1 MKLYVVGG
9 GPAGVIAAAQ
19 AAYAGND
26 VTLIEKNE
34 KLFKKLFIT
43 GKGRCNVTNAC
54 DIEDFF
60 ENISRNSSFCY
71 SAIYTFSPDNVMDL
85 IADNGTPL
93 KTERGKRVFPVSD
106 KSSDIIKAFEKYL
119 KNSGAKVLLNTKFED
134 VIVSENK
141 ITGIKYNGR
150 VYSCDKVI
158 LALGGASYISTGS
171 DGAWKSKIENLGHR
185 VEDFIPS
192 LIPFTTSEKWVK
204 DLQGL
209 SLKNVTLKAEYNG
222 RPLYQELGEM
232 LFTHFGI
239 SGPLV
244 LTLSSKLKQYD
255 FSKLK
260 ITIDLKP
267 GLTFEQLDQRI
278 LRDFKEAGNKTVKN
292 AMVKLLPSRLI
303 SAVLFV
309 SKIDEN
315 KNVNQLKQ
323 EERQRLVKTLKALD
337 ISVDGLRPINEAI
350 ITRGGIN
357 VKEIDPSTMES
368 KIIKDLYFA
377 GEMIDIDAVTGGFNI
392 QLALSTG
399 YLAGTSCQENLYA
412 DST

>member
-1 MKLYVVGG
+1 MKIYVVGG
-9 GPAGVIAAAQ
+9 GPAGVLAAAQ
-19 AAYAGND
+19 ASYKGHD

-43 GKGRCNVTNAC
+43 GKGRCNVTHAC

-60 ENISRNSSFCY
+60 ENISKNSSFCY
-71 SAIYTFSPDNVMDL
+71 SAIYTFTPENVMDL
-85 IADNGTPL
+85 IANNGTPL
-93 KTERGKRVFPVSD
+93 KTERGQRVFPVSD

-119 KNSGAKVLLNTKFED
+119 KNSGAKILLNTKFED
-134 VIVSENK
+134 VIVNENK
-141 ITGIKYNGR
+141 VTGIKYNGR

-171 DGAWKSKIENLGHR
+171 DGAWKSNIENLGHK

-192 LIPFTTSEKWVK
+192 LIPFTTSEQWVK

-222 RPLYQELGEM
+222 RLLYQELGEM

-260 ITIDLKP
+260 ITVDLKP

-278 LRDFKEAGNKTVKN
+278 LRDFKEAGNKTLKN

-303 SAVLFV
+303 SAVLLNSQV
-309 SKIDEN
+309 DEN
-315 KNVNQLKQ
+315 KCINQLKQ
-323 EERQRLVKTLKALD
+323 EERQRIVKTLKGLN
-337 ISVDGLRPINEAI
+337 ISVNGLRPINEAI
-350 ITRGGIN
+350 ITRGGVN

-377 GEMIDIDAVTGGFNI
+377 GEMVDIDAVTGGFNI

-399 YLAGTSCQENLYA
+399 YLAGENV
-412 DST
+412 

>member
-1 MKLYVVGG
+1 MKIYVVGG

-60 ENISRNSSFCY
+60 ENISKNSSFCY
-71 SAIYTFSPDNVMDL
+71 SAIYTFTPENVMNL
-85 IADNGTPL
+85 IAENGTPL
-93 KTERGKRVFPVSD
+93 KTERGQRVFPVSD

-119 KNSGAKVLLNTKFED
+119 KNSGAKVLLNTKFDD
-134 VIVSENK
+134 VVVNENK
-141 ITGIKYNGR
+141 ITGIKYNGK
-150 VYSCDKVI
+150 VYPCDKVI
-158 LALGGASYISTGS
+158 LALGGASYVSTGS
-171 DGAWKSKIENLGHR
+171 DGAWKNNIENLGHK

-192 LIPFTTSEKWVK
+192 LIPFTSGEQWVK
-204 DLQGL
+204 ELQGL

-222 RPLYQELGEM
+222 RLLYQELGEM

-260 ITIDLKP
+260 ITVDLKP

-278 LRDFKEAGNKTVKN
+278 LRDFKEAGNKTLKN

-303 SAVLFV
+303 SAVLLNAQV
-309 SKIDEN
+309 DEN
-315 KNVNQLKQ
+315 KCINQLKS
-323 EERQRLVKTLKALD
+323 EERQRIVKTLKGLN
-337 ISVDGLRPINEAI
+337 ISVNGLRPINEAI
-350 ITRGGIN
+350 ITRGGVN

-368 KIIKDLYFA
+368 KIIKGLHFA

-399 YLAGTSCQENLYA
+399 YLAGINV
-412 DST
+412 

>member
-1 MKLYVVGG
+1 MKIYVVGG

-309 SKIDEN
+309 STIDEN

-399 YLAGTSCQENLYA
+399 YLAGTSC
-412 DST
+412 

>member
-1 MKLYVVGG
+1 MKIYVVGG
-9 GPAGVIAAAQ
+9 GPAGVLAAAQ
-19 AAYAGND
+19 ASYNGHD

-71 SAIYTFSPDNVMDL
+71 SAIYTFTPENVMDL
-85 IADNGTPL
+85 IANNGTPL
-93 KTERGKRVFPVSD
+93 KTERGQRVFPVSD

-119 KNSGAKVLLNTKFED
+119 KNSGAKILLNTKFED
-134 VIVSENK
+134 VIVNENK
-141 ITGIKYNGR
+141 VAGIKYNGR
-150 VYSCDKVI
+150 VYPCDKVI
-158 LALGGASYISTGS
+158 LALGGASYVSTGS
-171 DGAWKSKIENLGHR
+171 DGLWKNKIENLGHK

-192 LIPFTTSEKWVK
+192 LIPFTTSKQWVK

-222 RPLYQELGEM
+222 RLLYQELGEM

-260 ITIDLKP
+260 ITVDLKP
-267 GLTFEQLDQRI
+267 GLTFDQLDQRI
-278 LRDFKEAGNKTVKN
+278 LRDFKEAGNKTLKN

-303 SAVLFV
+303 SAVLLNSQV
-309 SKIDEN
+309 DEN
-315 KNVNQLKQ
+315 KCINQLKQ
-323 EERQRLVKTLKALD
+323 EERQKIVKTLKGLN

-350 ITRGGIN
+350 ITRGGVN
-357 VKEIDPSTMES
+357 VKEINPSTMES
-368 KIIKDLYFA
+368 KIINNLFFA

-399 YLAGTSCQENLYA
+399 YLAGMNI
-412 DST
+412 

>member
-1 MKLYVVGG
+1 MKIYVVGG
-9 GPAGVIAAAQ
+9 GPAGVLAAAQ
-19 AAYAGND
+19 ASYKGHD

-60 ENISRNSSFCY
+60 ENISKNSSFCY
-71 SAIYTFSPDNVMDL
+71 SAIYTFTPENVMDL
-85 IADNGTPL
+85 IANNGTPL
-93 KTERGKRVFPVSD
+93 KTERGQRVFPVSD

-119 KNSGAKVLLNTKFED
+119 KNSGARVLLNTKLED
-134 VIVSENK
+134 VIVKDNK
-141 ITGIKYNGR
+141 VTGIKYNGR
-150 VYSCDKVI
+150 VYPCDKVV

-171 DGAWKSKIENLGHR
+171 DGAWKINIENLGHK
-185 VEDFIPS
+185 VEEFIPS
-192 LIPFTTSEKWVK
+192 LIPFTTSEQWVK

-222 RPLYQELGEM
+222 RLLYQELGEM

-260 ITIDLKP
+260 ITVDLKP

-278 LRDFKEAGNKTVKN
+278 LRDFKEAGNKTLKN

-303 SAVLFV
+303 SAVLLNSQV
-309 SKIDEN
+309 DEN
-315 KNVNQLKQ
+315 KCINQLKQ
-323 EERQRLVKTLKALD
+323 EERQRIVKTLKGLN
-337 ISVDGLRPINEAI
+337 ISVNGLRPINEAI
-350 ITRGGIN
+350 ITRGGVN

-399 YLAGTSCQENLYA
+399 YLAGVSV
-412 DST
+412 

>member
-1 MKLYVVGG
+1 MQERSKIYVIGG

-19 AAYAGND
+19 AAYQGND

-34 KLFKKLFIT
+34 KLFKKMFIT

-60 ENISRNSSFCY
+60 HNISRNSSFCY
-71 SAIYTFSPDNVMDL
+71 SAVYTFSPDSVMAL
-85 IADNGTPL
+85 IEENGTPL
-93 KTERGKRVFPVSD
+93 KTERGNRVFPVSD
-106 KSSDIIKAFEKYL
+106 KSSDVIKAFERYL
-119 KNSGAKVLLNTKFED
+119 KNSDAKVLLNTKLED
-134 VIVSENK
+134 IIVNDNK
-141 ITGIKYNGR
+141 VTGIKYNGR
-150 VYSCDKVI
+150 VYSCDKLI
-158 LALGGASYISTGS
+158 LALGGASYVSTGS
-171 DGAWKSKIENLGHR
+171 DGLWKDKLIGLGHK

-192 LIPFTTSEKWVK
+192 LIPLTSKEQWVH
-204 DLQGL
+204 DLMGL
-209 SLKNVTLKAEYNG
+209 SLKNVTLKAQYNG
-222 RPLYQELGEM
+222 KKLYEELGEM

-244 LTLSSKLKQYD
+244 LTLSSKLTKYD

-260 ITIDLKP
+260 VTVDLKP
-267 GLTFEQLDQRI
+267 GLSYDQLDARI
-278 LRDFKEAGNKTVKN
+278 LRDFKEAGNKTLKN
-292 AMVKLLPSRLI
+292 SCVKLLPSRLI
-303 SAVLFV
+303 SAVLF
-309 SKIDEN
+309 KAGLDEN
-315 KNVNQLKQ
+315 KQVNQLKQ
-323 EERQRLVKTLKALD
+323 EERQSLIKTLKNLE

-357 VKEIDPSTMES
+357 TKEIDPSTMES

-399 YLAGTSCQENLYA
+399 YLAGISC
-412 DST
+412 

>member
-1 MKLYVVGG
+1 MKIYVVGG
-9 GPAGVIAAAQ
+9 GPAGVLAAAQ
-19 AAYAGND
+19 ASYKGHD

-60 ENISRNSSFCY
+60 ENISKNSSFCY
-71 SAIYTFSPDNVMDL
+71 SAIYTFTPENVMDL
-85 IADNGTPL
+85 IANNGTPL
-93 KTERGKRVFPVSD
+93 KTERGQRVFPVSD

-119 KNSGAKVLLNTKFED
+119 KNSGARVLLNTKLED
-134 VIVSENK
+134 VIVKDNK
-141 ITGIKYNGR
+141 VTGIKYNGR
-150 VYSCDKVI
+150 VYPCDKVV

-171 DGAWKSKIENLGHR
+171 DGAWKINIENLGHK
-185 VEDFIPS
+185 VEEFIPS
-192 LIPFTTSEKWVK
+192 LIPFTTSEQWVK

-222 RPLYQELGEM
+222 RLLYQDLGEM

-255 FSKLK
+255 FANLK
-260 ITIDLKP
+260 ITVDLKP

-278 LRDFKEAGNKTVKN
+278 LRDFKEAGNKTLKN

-303 SAVLFV
+303 SAVLLNSQV
-309 SKIDEN
+309 DEN
-315 KNVNQLKQ
+315 KCVNQLKQ
-323 EERQRLVKTLKALD
+323 EERQRIVKTLKGLN
-337 ISVDGLRPINEAI
+337 ISVNGLRPINEAI
-350 ITRGGIN
+350 ITRGGVN

-399 YLAGTSCQENLYA
+399 YLAGESV
-412 DST
+412 

>member
-1 MKLYVVGG
+1 MKIYVVGG
-9 GPAGVIAAAQ
+9 GPAGVLAAAQ
-19 AAYAGND
+19 ASMSGHD

-60 ENISRNSSFCY
+60 DNISKNSSFCY
-71 SAIYTFSPDNVMDL
+71 SAIYTFTPENVMDL
-85 IADNGTPL
+85 IANNGTPL
-93 KTERGKRVFPVSD
+93 KTERGQRVFPVSD

-119 KNSGAKVLLNTKFED
+119 KNSGAKVLLNTKFDD
-134 VIVSENK
+134 VIVKENK
-141 ITGIKYNGR
+141 VTGIKYNGR
-150 VYSCDKVI
+150 VYPCDKVV

-171 DGAWKSKIENLGHR
+171 DGAWKINIENLGHK
-185 VEDFIPS
+185 VEEFIPS
-192 LIPFTTSEKWVK
+192 LIPFTTSEQWVK

-222 RPLYQELGEM
+222 RLLYQDLGEM

-260 ITIDLKP
+260 ITVDLKP
-267 GLTFEQLDQRI
+267 GLTFDQLDQRI
-278 LRDFKEAGNKTVKN
+278 LRDFKEAGNKTLKN

-303 SAVLFV
+303 SAVLLNSQV
-309 SKIDEN
+309 DEN
-315 KNVNQLKQ
+315 KCVNQLKQ
-323 EERQRLVKTLKALD
+323 EERQRIVKTLKGLN
-337 ISVDGLRPINEAI
+337 ISVNGLRPINEAI
-350 ITRGGIN
+350 ITRGGVN

-399 YLAGTSCQENLYA
+399 YLAGVSV
-412 DST
+412 

>member
-1 MKLYVVGG
+1 MKIYVVGG

-222 RPLYQELGEM
+222 RALYQELGEM

-309 SKIDEN
+309 SEIDEN

-323 EERQRLVKTLKALD
+323 EERQRLVKTLKALN

-399 YLAGTSCQENLYA
+399 YLAGTSC
-412 DST
+412 

>member
-1 MKLYVVGG
+1 MKIYVVGG
-9 GPAGVIAAAQ
+9 GPAGVLAAAQ
-19 AAYAGND
+19 ASYKGHD

-60 ENISRNSSFCY
+60 ENISKNSSFCY
-71 SAIYTFSPDNVMDL
+71 SAIYTFTPENVMDL
-85 IADNGTPL
+85 IANNGTPL
-93 KTERGKRVFPVSD
+93 KTERGQRVFPVSD
-106 KSSDIIKAFEKYL
+106 KSSDIIKAFERYL
-119 KNSGAKVLLNTKFED
+119 KNSEAKILLNTKFED
-134 VIVSENK
+134 VIVNENK
-141 ITGIKYNGR
+141 VTGIKYNGR
-150 VYSCDKVI
+150 VYPCDKVI

-171 DGAWKSKIENLGHR
+171 NGAWKTNIENLGHK

-192 LIPFTTSEKWVK
+192 LIPFTTSEQWVK

-222 RPLYQELGEM
+222 RLLYQELGEM

-260 ITIDLKP
+260 ITVDLKP

-278 LRDFKEAGNKTVKN
+278 LRDFKEAGNKTLKN

-303 SAVLFV
+303 SAVLLNSQV
-309 SKIDEN
+309 DEN
-315 KNVNQLKQ
+315 KCINQLKQ
-323 EERQRLVKTLKALD
+323 EERQRIVKTLKGLN
-337 ISVDGLRPINEAI
+337 ISVNGLRPINEAI
-350 ITRGGIN
+350 ITRGGVN

-377 GEMIDIDAVTGGFNI
+377 GEMVDIDAVTGGFNI

-399 YLAGTSCQENLYA
+399 YLAGENV
-412 DST
+412 

>member
-1 MKLYVVGG
+1 MKIYVVGG
-9 GPAGVIAAAQ
+9 GPAGVLAAAQ
-19 AAYAGND
+19 ASYKGHD

-60 ENISRNSSFCY
+60 ENISKNSSFCY
-71 SAIYTFSPDNVMDL
+71 SAIYTFTPENVMDL
-85 IADNGTPL
+85 IANNGTPL
-93 KTERGKRVFPVSD
+93 KTERGQRVFPVSD
-106 KSSDIIKAFEKYL
+106 KSSDIIKAFERYL
-119 KNSGAKVLLNTKFED
+119 KNSGAKILLNTKFED
-134 VIVSENK
+134 VIVNENK
-141 ITGIKYNGR
+141 VTGIKYNGS
-150 VYSCDKVI
+150 VYPCDKVI
-158 LALGGASYISTGS
+158 LALGGASYVSTGS
-171 DGAWKSKIENLGHR
+171 DGAWKINIENLGHK
-185 VEDFIPS
+185 VEEFIPS
-192 LIPFTTSEKWVK
+192 LIPFTTSEQWVK

-222 RPLYQELGEM
+222 RLLYQELGEM

-260 ITIDLKP
+260 ITVDLKP

-278 LRDFKEAGNKTVKN
+278 LRDFKEAGNKTLKN

-303 SAVLFV
+303 SAVLLNSQV
-309 SKIDEN
+309 DEN
-315 KNVNQLKQ
+315 KCINQLKQ
-323 EERQRLVKTLKALD
+323 EERQRIVKTLKGLN
-337 ISVDGLRPINEAI
+337 ISVNGLRPINEAI
-350 ITRGGIN
+350 ITRGGVN

-377 GEMIDIDAVTGGFNI
+377 GEMVDIDAVTGGFNI

-399 YLAGTSCQENLYA
+399 YLAGENV
-412 DST
+412 

>member
-1 MKLYVVGG
+1 MKIYVVGG
-9 GPAGVIAAAQ
+9 GPAGVLAAAQ
-19 AAYAGND
+19 ASYKGHD

-60 ENISRNSSFCY
+60 ENISKNSSFCY
-71 SAIYTFSPDNVMDL
+71 SAIYTFTPENVMDL
-85 IADNGTPL
+85 IANNGTPL
-93 KTERGKRVFPVSD
+93 KTERGQRVFPVSD
-106 KSSDIIKAFEKYL
+106 KSSDIIKAFERYL
-119 KNSGAKVLLNTKFED
+119 KNSGAKILLNTKFED
-134 VIVSENK
+134 VIVNENK
-141 ITGIKYNGR
+141 VTGIKYNGS
-150 VYSCDKVI
+150 VYPCDKVI
-158 LALGGASYISTGS
+158 LALGGASYVSTGS
-171 DGAWKSKIENLGHR
+171 DGAWKINIENLGHK
-185 VEDFIPS
+185 VEEFIPS
-192 LIPFTTSEKWVK
+192 LIPFTTSEQWVK

-209 SLKNVTLKAEYNG
+209 SLKNVTIKAEYNG
-222 RPLYQELGEM
+222 RLLYQELGEM

-260 ITIDLKP
+260 ITVDLKP

-278 LRDFKEAGNKTVKN
+278 LRDFKEAGNKTLKN

-303 SAVLFV
+303 SAVLLNSQV
-309 SKIDEN
+309 DEN
-315 KNVNQLKQ
+315 KCINQLKQ
-323 EERQRLVKTLKALD
+323 EERQRIVKTLKGLN
-337 ISVDGLRPINEAI
+337 ISVNGLRPINEAI
-350 ITRGGIN
+350 ITRGGVN

-377 GEMIDIDAVTGGFNI
+377 GEMIDIDAVTGGLNI

-399 YLAGTSCQENLYA
+399 YLAGENV
-412 DST
+412 

>member
-1 MKLYVVGG
+1 MQERSKIYVIGG

-19 AAYAGND
+19 AAYQGAD

-34 KLFKKLFIT
+34 KLFKKMFIT

-60 ENISRNSSFCY
+60 LNISKNSNFCY
-71 SAIYTFSPDNVMDL
+71 SAVYTFTPDSVMNL
-85 IADNGTPL
+85 IEENGTPL
-93 KTERGKRVFPVSD
+93 KTERGNRVFPVSD

-119 KNSGAKVLLNTKFED
+119 KNSGAKVLLNTKLED
-134 VIVSENK
+134 IIIADNK
-141 ITGIKYNGR
+141 VTGVKYNGR
-150 VYSCDKVI
+150 VYSCNKVI

-171 DGAWKSKIENLGHR
+171 DGLWKSKLEEMGHK

-192 LIPFTTSEKWVK
+192 LIPLTSSEKWVHS
-204 DLQGL
+204 LMGL

-222 RPLYQELGEM
+222 RKLYEELGEM

-244 LTLSSKLKQYD
+244 LTLSSKLTKYD

-260 ITIDLKP
+260 VTVDLKP
-267 GLTFEQLDQRI
+267 GLNYDQLDARV
-278 LRDFKEAGNKTVKN
+278 LRDFKEAGNKTLKN
-292 AMVKLLPSRLI
+292 TCVKLLPSRLI
-303 SAVLFV
+303 SAVLLNAGL
-309 SKIDEN
+309 KDDQP
-315 KNVNQLKQ
+315 VNQLKQ
-323 EERQRLVKTLKALD
+323 EERQRLIKTLKNLE
-337 ISVDGLRPINEAI
+337 IPVDGLRPINEAI

-377 GEMIDIDAVTGGFNI
+377 GEMIDIDALTGGFNI

-399 YLAGTSCQENLYA
+399 YLAGISC
-412 DST
+412 

>member
-1 MKLYVVGG
+1 MKIYVVGG
-9 GPAGVIAAAQ
+9 GPAGVLAAAQ
-19 AAYAGND
+19 ASYKGHD

-60 ENISRNSSFCY
+60 ENISKNSSFCY
-71 SAIYTFSPDNVMDL
+71 SAIYTFTPENVMEL
-85 IADNGTPL
+85 IANNGTPL
-93 KTERGKRVFPVSD
+93 KTERGQRVFPVSD
-106 KSSDIIKAFEKYL
+106 KSSDIIKAFERYL
-119 KNSGAKVLLNTKFED
+119 KNSGAKILLNTKFED
-134 VIVSENK
+134 VIVNENK
-141 ITGIKYNGR
+141 VTGIKYNSR
-150 VYSCDKVI
+150 VYPCDKVI
-158 LALGGASYISTGS
+158 LALGGASYVSTGS
-171 DGAWKSKIENLGHR
+171 DGAWKINIENLGHK
-185 VEDFIPS
+185 VEEFIPS
-192 LIPFTTSEKWVK
+192 LIPFTTSEQWVK

-222 RPLYQELGEM
+222 RLLYQELGEM

-260 ITIDLKP
+260 ITVDLKP

-278 LRDFKEAGNKTVKN
+278 LRDFKEAGNKTLKN

-303 SAVLFV
+303 SAVLLNSQV
-309 SKIDEN
+309 DEN
-315 KNVNQLKQ
+315 KCINQLKQ
-323 EERQRLVKTLKALD
+323 EERQRIVKTLKGLN
-337 ISVDGLRPINEAI
+337 ISVNGLRPINEAI
-350 ITRGGIN
+350 ITRGGVN

-377 GEMIDIDAVTGGFNI
+377 GEMVDIDAVTGGFNI

-399 YLAGTSCQENLYA
+399 YLAGENV
-412 DST
+412 

>member
-1 MKLYVVGG
+1 MKIYVVGG
-9 GPAGVIAAAQ
+9 GPAGVLAAAQ
-19 AAYAGND
+19 ASYKGHD

-60 ENISRNSSFCY
+60 ENISKNSSFCY
-71 SAIYTFSPDNVMDL
+71 SAIYTFTPENVMDL
-85 IADNGTPL
+85 IANNGTPL
-93 KTERGKRVFPVSD
+93 KTERGQRVFPVSD
-106 KSSDIIKAFEKYL
+106 KSSDIIKAFERYL
-119 KNSGAKVLLNTKFED
+119 KNSGAKILLNTKFED
-134 VIVSENK
+134 VIVNEK
-141 ITGIKYNGR
+141 KVTGIKYNGR
-150 VYSCDKVI
+150 VYPCDKVI
-158 LALGGASYISTGS
+158 LALGGASYVSTGS
-171 DGAWKSKIENLGHR
+171 DGAWKINIENLGHK
-185 VEDFIPS
+185 VEEFIPS
-192 LIPFTTSEKWVK
+192 LIPFTTSEQWVK

-222 RPLYQELGEM
+222 RLLYQELGEM

-260 ITIDLKP
+260 ITVDLKP

-278 LRDFKEAGNKTVKN
+278 LRDFKEAGNKTLKN

-303 SAVLFV
+303 SAVLLNSQV
-309 SKIDEN
+309 DEN
-315 KNVNQLKQ
+315 KCINQLKQ
-323 EERQRLVKTLKALD
+323 EERQRIVKTLKGLN
-337 ISVDGLRPINEAI
+337 ISVNGLRPINEAI
-350 ITRGGIN
+350 ITRGGVN

-377 GEMIDIDAVTGGFNI
+377 GEMVDIDAVTGGFNI

-399 YLAGTSCQENLYA
+399 YLAGENV
-412 DST
+412 

>member
-1 MKLYVVGG
+1 MKVYVVGG
-9 GPAGVIAAAQ
+9 GPAGVIASAQ
-19 AAYAGND
+19 ASKKGHD

-34 KLFKKLFIT
+34 KLFKKMFIT

-71 SAIYTFSPDNVMDL
+71 SAIYTFTPENVMDL
-85 IADNGTPL
+85 IANNGTPL
-93 KTERGKRVFPVSD
+93 KTERGQRVFPQSD
-106 KSSDIIKAFEKYL
+106 KSSDIIKAFERYL
-119 KNSGAKVLLNTKFED
+119 KNSGAKVLLNTRFED
-134 VIVSENK
+134 VIVNENK
-141 ITGIKYNGR
+141 VTGIKYNGQ
-150 VYSCDKVI
+150 VHLCDKVI
-158 LALGGASYISTGS
+158 LALGGASYVSTGS
-171 DGAWKSKIENLGHR
+171 DGLWKINIENLGHK

-192 LIPFTTSEKWVK
+192 LIPFTSGEQWVK
-204 DLQGL
+204 ELQGL

-222 RPLYQELGEM
+222 RLLYQELGEM

-267 GLTFEQLDQRI
+267 GLNFEQLDQRI
-278 LRDFKEAGNKTVKN
+278 LRDFKEAGNKTIKN

-303 SAVLFV
+303 SAVLLNAQV
-309 SKIDEN
+309 DEN
-315 KNVNQLKQ
+315 KCVNQLKG
-323 EERQRLVKTLKALD
+323 EERQRIVKTLKGLN
-337 ISVDGLRPINEAI
+337 ISVNGLRPINEAI
-350 ITRGGIN
+350 ITRGGVN

-368 KIIKDLYFA
+368 KLIKDLYFA
-377 GEMIDIDAVTGGFNI
+377 GEMIDIDALTGGFNI

-399 YLAGTSCQENLYA
+399 YLAGESC
-412 DST
+412 

>member
-1 MKLYVVGG
+1 MKIYVVGG
-9 GPAGVIAAAQ
+9 GPAGVLAAAQ
-19 AAYAGND
+19 ASYKGHD

-60 ENISRNSSFCY
+60 ENISKNSSFCY
-71 SAIYTFSPDNVMDL
+71 SAIYTFTPENVMDL
-85 IADNGTPL
+85 IANNGTPL
-93 KTERGKRVFPVSD
+93 KTERGQRVFPVSD
-106 KSSDIIKAFEKYL
+106 KSSDIIKAFERYL
-119 KNSGAKVLLNTKFED
+119 KNSGAKILLNTKFED
-134 VIVSENK
+134 VIVNENK
-141 ITGIKYNGR
+141 VTGIKYNGS
-150 VYSCDKVI
+150 VYPCDKVI
-158 LALGGASYISTGS
+158 LALGGASYVSTGS
-171 DGAWKSKIENLGHR
+171 DGAWKINIENLGHK
-185 VEDFIPS
+185 VEEFIPS
-192 LIPFTTSEKWVK
+192 LIPFTTSEQWVK

-209 SLKNVTLKAEYNG
+209 SLKNVTIKAEYNG
-222 RPLYQELGEM
+222 RLLYQELGEM

-260 ITIDLKP
+260 ITVDLKP

-278 LRDFKEAGNKTVKN
+278 LRDFKEAGNKTLKN

-303 SAVLFV
+303 SAVLLNSQV
-309 SKIDEN
+309 DEN
-315 KNVNQLKQ
+315 KCINQLKQ
-323 EERQRLVKTLKALD
+323 EERQRIVKTLKGLN
-337 ISVDGLRPINEAI
+337 ISVNGLRPINEAI
-350 ITRGGIN
+350 ITRGGVN

-399 YLAGTSCQENLYA
+399 YLAGENV
-412 DST
+412 

>member
-1 MKLYVVGG
+1 MKIYVVGG
-9 GPAGVIAAAQ
+9 GPAGVLAAAQ
-19 AAYAGND
+19 ASYNGHD

-60 ENISRNSSFCY
+60 ENISKNSSFCY
-71 SAIYTFSPDNVMDL
+71 SAIYTFTPENVMNL
-85 IADNGTPL
+85 IAENGTPL
-93 KTERGKRVFPVSD
+93 KTERGQRVFPVSD

-141 ITGIKYNGR
+141 ITGIKINGR
-150 VYSCDKVI
+150 VYPCDKVI

-171 DGAWKSKIENLGHR
+171 DGAWKNKIEILGHK
-185 VEDFIPS
+185 VEEFIPS
-192 LIPFTTSEKWVK
+192 LIPFTTSEQWVK

-222 RPLYQELGEM
+222 RLLYQELGEM

-260 ITIDLKP
+260 ITVDLKP

-278 LRDFKEAGNKTVKN
+278 LRDFKEAGNKTLKN

-303 SAVLFV
+303 WAVLLNAQV
-309 SKIDEN
+309 DEN
-315 KNVNQLKQ
+315 KCINQLKG
-323 EERQRLVKTLKALD
+323 EERQRIVKTLKGLN
-337 ISVDGLRPINEAI
+337 ISVNGLRPINEAI

-399 YLAGTSCQENLYA
+399 YLAGINV
-412 DST
+412 

>member
-1 MKLYVVGG
+1 MKIYVVGG

-278 LRDFKEAGNKTVKN
+278 LRDFKEAGNKTIKN

-309 SKIDEN
+309 STIDEN

-399 YLAGTSCQENLYA
+399 YLAGTSC
-412 DST
+412 

>member
-1 MKLYVVGG
+1 MKIYVVGG

-60 ENISRNSSFCY
+60 QNISRNSSFCY
-71 SAIYTFSPDNVMDL
+71 SAIYTFTPENVMDL
-85 IADNGTPL
+85 IAENGTPL
-93 KTERGKRVFPVSD
+93 KTERGLRVFPQSD

-150 VYSCDKVI
+150 VYPCDKVV
-158 LALGGASYISTGS
+158 LALGGASYVSTGS
-171 DGAWKSKIENLGHR
+171 DGLWKNKIENLGHR

-192 LIPFTTSEKWVK
+192 LIPFTSQEKWVT

-222 RPLYQELGEM
+222 RLLYQELGEM

-244 LTLSSKLKQYD
+244 LTLSSKLKHYD

-260 ITIDLKP
+260 VTVDLKP
-267 GLTFEQLDQRI
+267 GLTFAQLDQRL
-278 LRDFKEAGNKTVKN
+278 LRDFKEAGNKTIKN
-292 AMVKLLPSRLI
+292 AFIKLLPSRLI
-303 SAVLFV
+303 SAVLFKSGV
-309 SKIDEN
+309 DEN
-315 KNVNQLKQ
+315 KCVNQIKQ
-323 EERQRLVKTLKALD
+323 EERHQLVKTLKCLE
-337 ISVDGLRPINEAI
+337 ISVNGLRPINEAI
-350 ITRGGIN
+350 ITRGGVN
-357 VKEIDPSTMES
+357 TKEIDPSTMES
-368 KIIKDLYFA
+368 KLIKGLHFA

-399 YLAGTSCQENLYA
+399 YLAGISL
-412 DST
+412 

>member
-1 MKLYVVGG
+1 MKIYVVGG
-9 GPAGVIAAAQ
+9 GPAGVLAAAQ
-19 AAYAGND
+19 ASYKGHD

-60 ENISRNSSFCY
+60 ENISKNSSFCY
-71 SAIYTFSPDNVMDL
+71 SAIYTFTPENVMDL
-85 IADNGTPL
+85 IANNGTPL
-93 KTERGKRVFPVSD
+93 KTERGQRVFPVSD
-106 KSSDIIKAFEKYL
+106 KSSDIIKAFERYL
-119 KNSGAKVLLNTKFED
+119 KNSGAEILLNTKFED
-134 VIVSENK
+134 VIVKDNK
-141 ITGIKYNGR
+141 VTGIKYNGR
-150 VYSCDKVI
+150 VYPCDKVI
-158 LALGGASYISTGS
+158 LALGGASYVSTGS
-171 DGAWKSKIENLGHR
+171 DGAWKINIENLGHK
-185 VEDFIPS
+185 VEEFIPS
-192 LIPFTTSEKWVK
+192 LIPFTTSEQWVK

-222 RPLYQELGEM
+222 RLLYQELGEM

-260 ITIDLKP
+260 VTVDLKP

-278 LRDFKEAGNKTVKN
+278 LRDFKEAGNKTLKN

-303 SAVLFV
+303 SAVLLNSQV
-309 SKIDEN
+309 DEN
-315 KNVNQLKQ
+315 KCINQLKQ
-323 EERQRLVKTLKALD
+323 EERQRIVKTLKGLN
-337 ISVDGLRPINEAI
+337 ISVNGLRPINEAI
-350 ITRGGIN
+350 ITRGGVN

-399 YLAGTSCQENLYA
+399 YLAGENV
-412 DST
+412 

>member
-1 MKLYVVGG
+1 MKIYVVGG
-9 GPAGVIAAAQ
+9 GPAGVLAAAQ
-19 AAYAGND
+19 ASYKGHD

-60 ENISRNSSFCY
+60 ENISKNSSFCY
-71 SAIYTFSPDNVMDL
+71 SAIYTFTPENVMDL
-85 IADNGTPL
+85 IANNGTPL
-93 KTERGKRVFPVSD
+93 KTERGQRVFPVSD
-106 KSSDIIKAFEKYL
+106 KSSDIIKAFERYL
-119 KNSGAKVLLNTKFED
+119 KNSEAKILLNTKFED
-134 VIVSENK
+134 VIVNENK
-141 ITGIKYNGR
+141 VTGIKYNGR
-150 VYSCDKVI
+150 VYPCDKVI

-171 DGAWKSKIENLGHR
+171 DGAWKTNIENLGHK

-192 LIPFTTSEKWVK
+192 LIPFTTSEQWVK

-222 RPLYQELGEM
+222 RLLYQELGEM

-260 ITIDLKP
+260 ITVDLKP

-278 LRDFKEAGNKTVKN
+278 LRDFKEAGNKTLKN

-303 SAVLFV
+303 SAVLLNSQV
-309 SKIDEN
+309 DEN
-315 KNVNQLKQ
+315 KCINQLKQ
-323 EERQRLVKTLKALD
+323 EERQRIVKTLKGLN
-337 ISVDGLRPINEAI
+337 ISVNGLRPINEAI
-350 ITRGGIN
+350 ITRGGVN

-377 GEMIDIDAVTGGFNI
+377 GEMVDIDAVTGGFNI

-399 YLAGTSCQENLYA
+399 YLAGENV
-412 DST
+412 